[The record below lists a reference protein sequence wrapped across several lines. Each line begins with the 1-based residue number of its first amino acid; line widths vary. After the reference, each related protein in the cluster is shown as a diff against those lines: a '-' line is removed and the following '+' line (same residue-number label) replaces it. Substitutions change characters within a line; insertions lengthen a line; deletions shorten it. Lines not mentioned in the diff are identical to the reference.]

1 MCAGAGGGR
10 VGGVMERLRG
20 ESKPEEPGG
29 GEWGRVSSMAPHPPP
44 LLHLASIPASPLHA
58 HCWAIGVWH
67 TGTENAASRDCWGV

>member
-29 GEWGRVSSMAPHPPP
+29 GEWGRVGSMAPPSTRAPPRLYP
-44 LLHLASIPASPLHA
+44 CFTPTRSRLGHRGVA
-58 HCWAIGVWH
+58 HGH
-67 TGTENAASRDCWGV
+67 RERRL